1 VKSAAITHSIIGAAL
16 EVHNLLG
23 PGFLES
29 VYKHSLIREL
39 ELRGL
44 QAETEVEVPIRY
56 KTHLVATHMMDLI
69 VEGSVI
75 VELKAIT
82 SLTDIHVAQV
92 LSYLKAT
99 SVEVALLFNFGE
111 ASLVW
116 KRLIKSRG
124 FRGFRGF
131 VGDK

>member
-1 VKSAAITHSIIGAAL
+1 M

-29 VYKHSLIREL
+29 VYKHSLIHDL

-44 QAETEVEVPIRY
+44 QAATEIEVPIRY
-56 KTHLVATHMMDLI
+56 KTRLVATHRMDLI
-69 VEGSVI
+69 VESSVI

-82 SLTDIHVAQV
+82 SLSHIHVAQV

-99 SVEVALLFNFGE
+99 NLEVALLFNFGE
-111 ASLVW
+111 ASLVR

-131 VGDK
+131 VGGK

>member
-1 VKSAAITHSIIGAAL
+1 VKSAAITHSIIGAAM

-29 VYKHSLIREL
+29 VYKRSLVHELLIR
-39 ELRGL
+39 GL
-44 QAETEVEVPIRY
+44 HTETEVEVPIQY
-56 KTHLVATHMMDLI
+56 KAHLVATHRLDLI
-69 VEGSVI
+69 VEDSVI

-82 SLTDIHVAQV
+82 SLSDIHIAQV

-99 SVEVALLFNFGE
+99 DLEVALLFNFGE

-131 VGDK
+131 V

>member
-1 VKSAAITHSIIGAAL
+1 M

-29 VYKHSLIREL
+29 VYKHSLVHEL
-39 ELRGL
+39 ELQGL
-44 QAETEVEVPIRY
+44 RTATEVEVPIQY
-56 KTHLVATHMMDLI
+56 KARLVATHRMDLI
-69 VEGSVI
+69 VEDSVI

-82 SLTDIHVAQV
+82 SLSDFHFAQV

-99 SVEVALLFNFGE
+99 DLEVALLFNFGQP
-111 ASLVW
+111 SLVW

-131 VGDK
+131 V

>member
-1 VKSAAITHSIIGAAL
+1 V
-16 EVHNLLG
+16 
-23 PGFLES
+23 
-29 VYKHSLIREL
+29 REF

-44 QAETEVEVPIRY
+44 RTATEVAVPIQY
-56 KTHLVATHMMDLI
+56 KTHLVATHRLDLI
-69 VEGSVI
+69 VEKTVI

-82 SLTDIHVAQV
+82 SLTDIHIAQV

-99 SVEVALLFNFGE
+99 DLELAMLFNFGE

-131 VGDK
+131 I